1 MKKREQVFEEVRRVT
16 QELIRCGLAE
26 EYNFP
31 VIKNNDIVWGNYT
44 DISRYLKNLEYAA
57 IYSEIEKQHNFN
69 IKL

>member
-1 MKKREQVFEEVRRVT
+1 MKKRQQVFEEVRRVT

-44 DISRYLKNLEYAA
+44 DISRYLKNQEYAA
-57 IYSEIEKQHNFN
+57 I
-69 IKL
+69 